1 MFFIFTILILTT
13 NEMWKLID
21 FDNHM
26 NMFAEFIHIYKLR
39 IAYIAIEITLLSF
52 KTANGS

>member
-1 MFFIFTILILTT
+1 
-13 NEMWKLID
+13 MWKLID